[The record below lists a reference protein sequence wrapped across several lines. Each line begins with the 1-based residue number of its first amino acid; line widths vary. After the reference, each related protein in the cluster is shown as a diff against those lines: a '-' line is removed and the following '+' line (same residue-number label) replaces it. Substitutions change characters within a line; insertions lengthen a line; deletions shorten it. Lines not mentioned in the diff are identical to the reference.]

1 MFSFR
6 GDAHKVFLQVKRTAE
21 NGQPVRNLRDFE
33 EVESIQKLY
42 QSMDSGTLKLI
53 YYRMVKEK
61 NGSGITPIFVTA
73 VPWLLFL
80 FSKPLVDYLF
90 REGSWLWLIFAI
102 IYFTLLITSVILHF
116 REKAWAAFHMEI
128 IQDILSERKAEGLI

>member
-1 MFSFR
+1 VFSFR

-21 NGQPVRNLRDFE
+21 NGQLVRNLRDFE

>member
-21 NGQPVRNLRDFE
+21 NGQLVRNLRDFE